1 MTTALYW
8 PGRFV
13 AVDKRTNGGVFNGN
27 TVTQKLK
34 EFHEND
40 KYDAYFMRAGATNEF
55 SIYEKKL
62 HDKIKRLSE
71 LEYGTE
77 TFFAVIEEI
86 KDLVFKYEDKMET
99 EFILVVRS
107 YDPKLMDLEL
117 KWEFAFYAHKDFIEI
132 VDGSLD
138 RPIGMGS

>member
-27 TVTQKLK
+27 IVTQKLK

-40 KYDAYFMRAGATNEF
+40 KYDAYFMRAGASNEF
-55 SIYEKKL
+55 SLYESQL
-62 HDKIKRLSE
+62 LGKIKRLVNT
-71 LEYGTE
+71 EYETE
-77 TFFAVIEEI
+77 EFFAIVEGIR
-86 KDLVFKYEDKMET
+86 DLVFKYEDKVES
-99 EFILVVRS
+99 ELILVVRS
-107 YDPKLMDLEL
+107 YDPKFTDLEL
-117 KWEFAFYAHKDFIEI
+117 KWEFAFFAHKDFIEI